1 MAKRKLP
8 RSAAK
13 RRVKTSRTPAAR
25 AARPKARRAAKPAAK
40 KATGESAGSET
51 KISARQAASAPPRAR
66 KATRPA
72 TTKHPKS
79 APAAKAPRALKKK
92 AAARTPQP
100 PKKQGRAKSV
110 GKAAASPAGPARS
123 RRSDTAR
130 IRPRVQPPGIG
141 VSPEELAALV
151 PGTISSLDL
160 NQRALEDAPVD
171 DLAAAFRTSGG
182 TDRAI
187 VAGDVDVPVLGAA
200 TSGEEAPGGD
210 NPTPD
215 QDVVDLIG
223 RSLGVEYADN
233 EELRPADK
241 IADRDKHRWELD
253 PASAEDYR
261 DRTKPG

>member
-1 MAKRKLP
+1 MAKRKAP
-8 RSAAK
+8 RGSAK
-13 RRVKTSRTPAAR
+13 RPAKTPRTPAAR
-25 AARPKARRAAKPAAK
+25 LARPKARAAKPAASKAAGKGARAASSSRTRKVSRPKAKGGPKRAPAKLARRPK
-40 KATGESAGSET
+40 KLASRPKKKVAIR
-51 KISARQAASAPPRAR
+51 KRQAAA
-66 KATRPA
+66 
-72 TTKHPKS
+72 
-79 APAAKAPRALKKK
+79 KK
-92 AAARTPQP
+92 AARKTT
-100 PKKQGRAKSV
+100 R
-110 GKAAASPAGPARS
+110 KAAATSTRRS
-123 RRSDTAR
+123 RSPRSSTTSAAR
-130 IRPRVQPPGIG
+130 TRPRVQPPGPG
-141 VSPEELAALV
+141 LSPEELAALV
-151 PGTISSLDL
+151 PGTVSSLDL
-160 NQRALEDAPVD
+160 NQRPLEDPPID
-171 DLAAAFRTSGG
+171 DLEAAFRTSGR

-261 DRTKPG
+261 ERTKPR